1 MKTMD
6 ANNKYSGCGI
16 IYDMKGAVN
25 KKGLTLVE
33 LSLSLVFIGVLSLT
47 AVLIINNTV
56 LAYQRGLTLNK
67 INDVGMDLVDDM
79 RTVVQGSPVKLD
91 AGCAGEDDGDPSC
104 MYFEQKN
111 DSGGVNNVP
120 DNVPDNAPLYGG
132 FCTGK
137 YSYLWRTGYLDGIDV
152 GVKIKGSRK
161 YWLAK
166 IKDDKRQICNDY
178 RANYGDEIDYDV
190 EFEELIPSDSRLA
203 IYDLYV
209 PMPARSD
216 AIKTMFYSISFVL
229 GTRGGGV
236 NIMAEGD
243 YCAPPEGDN
252 SNFNYCAI
260 NKFNFAAQ
268 AGGMKK

>member
-1 MKTMD
+1 
-6 ANNKYSGCGI
+6 
-16 IYDMKGAVN
+16 MKGAVS
-25 KKGLTLVE
+25 KKGFTLVE
-33 LSLSLVFIGVLSLT
+33 LSLSLVFIGILSIT
-47 AVLIINNTV
+47 AVLIINNTM

-91 AGCAGEDDGDPSC
+91 AECMAGSDINPSC
-104 MYFEQKN
+104 MFFEQKN
-111 DSGGVNNVP
+111 DPGGRHI
-120 DNVPDNAPLYGG
+120 DNVPDYAPLYGG

-137 YSYLWRTGYLDGIDV
+137 YSYLWRTGYLEGVNVGI
-152 GVKIKGSRK
+152 KIGSEEK

-178 RANYGDEIDYDV
+178 RANYGDEIDYNV
-190 EFEELIPSDSRLA
+190 EYEELIPSDSRLA

-209 PMPARSD
+209 PKPASSD
-216 AIKTMFYSISFVL
+216 AIKTMFYSVSFVL

-236 NIMAEGD
+236 NILAEGD
-243 YCAPPEGDN
+243 YCTPPEGDN

>member
-1 MKTMD
+1 
-6 ANNKYSGCGI
+6 
-16 IYDMKGAVN
+16 MKGAVN
-25 KKGLTLVE
+25 KKGFTLVE
-33 LSLSLVFIGVLSLT
+33 LSLSLVFIGILSIT
-47 AVLIINNTV
+47 AVLIINNTM

-91 AGCAGEDDGDPSC
+91 AGCAGENVDDPSC

-111 DSGGVNNVP
+111 DPGGRYINNVP
-120 DNVPDNAPLYGG
+120 DYAPLYGG

-137 YSYLWRTGYLDGIDV
+137 YSYLWRSGYLDGREV
-152 GVKIKGSRK
+152 GVKINGDVGEE

-166 IKDDKRQICNDY
+166 IKDEDRQVCKMVKEHPSDDINF
-178 RANYGDEIDYDV
+178 GVV
-190 EFEELIPSDSRLA
+190 EYEELIPSDSRLA
-203 IYDLYV
+203 MYDLYV
-209 PMPARSD
+209 PMPAESD

-243 YCAPPEGDN
+243 YCTPPEGDN

>member
-1 MKTMD
+1 
-6 ANNKYSGCGI
+6 
-16 IYDMKGAVN
+16 MKGAVN
-25 KKGLTLVE
+25 KKGFTLVE
-33 LSLSLVFIGVLSLT
+33 LSLSLVFIGILSIT
-47 AVLIINNTV
+47 AVLIINNTM

-91 AGCAGEDDGDPSC
+91 AGCAGENVDDPSC
-104 MYFEQKN
+104 MYFVQKN
-111 DSGGVNNVP
+111 NHDGRNTSRIPVHSVQY
-120 DNVPDNAPLYGG
+120 DVPLYGG

-137 YSYLWRTGYLDGIDV
+137 YSYLWRTGYLDGGDHEI
-152 GVKIKGSRK
+152 GVKINDDVGEG

-166 IKDDKRQICNDY
+166 IKDEDRQICNKY
-178 RANYGDEIDYDV
+178 KKMVKEHPGDDINFGVTEY
-190 EFEELIPSDSRLA
+190 EELIPSDSRLA

-209 PMPARSD
+209 PKPAESD
-216 AIKTMFYSISFVL
+216 AIKTMFYSVSFVL

-236 NIMAEGD
+236 NILAEGD
-243 YCAPPEGDN
+243 YCTPPEGDN

>member
-1 MKTMD
+1 
-6 ANNKYSGCGI
+6 
-16 IYDMKGAVN
+16 MKGAVN
-25 KKGLTLVE
+25 KKGFTLVE
-33 LSLSLVFIGVLSLT
+33 LSLSLVFIGILSIT
-47 AVLIINNTV
+47 AVLIINNTM

-91 AGCAGEDDGDPSC
+91 GECSEGSESSCVSFAKKGLVSGVDG
-104 MYFEQKN
+104 E
-111 DSGGVNNVP
+111 V
-120 DNVPDNAPLYGG
+120 PLYGG

-137 YSYLWRTGYLDGIDV
+137 YSYLWRSGYLDGREV
-152 GVKIKGSRK
+152 GVKINGDVGEG

-166 IKDDKRQICNDY
+166 IRDEDRRICNY
-178 RANYGDEIDYDV
+178 YKEMAEGHFGGDINFDV
-190 EFEELIPSDSRLA
+190 AEYEELMPSDSRLA

-209 PMPARSD
+209 PMPAESD
-216 AIKTMFYSISFVL
+216 AIKTMFYSVSFVL

-236 NIMAEGD
+236 NILAEGD
-243 YCAPPEGDN
+243 YCTPPEGDN

>member
-1 MKTMD
+1 
-6 ANNKYSGCGI
+6 
-16 IYDMKGAVN
+16 MKGAVN
-25 KKGLTLVE
+25 KKGFTLVE
-33 LSLSLVFIGVLSLT
+33 LSLSLVFIGILSIT
-47 AVLIINNTV
+47 AVLIINNTM

-91 AGCAGEDDGDPSC
+91 GECSEGSELSCVSFAKKGLVSGVDG
-104 MYFEQKN
+104 E
-111 DSGGVNNVP
+111 V
-120 DNVPDNAPLYGG
+120 PLYGG

-137 YSYLWRTGYLDGIDV
+137 YSYLWRSGYLDEDDIIDV
-152 GVKIKGSRK
+152 KIGGSGE

-190 EFEELIPSDSRLA
+190 EYEELIPSDSRLA

-209 PMPARSD
+209 PMPAESD
-216 AIKTMFYSISFVL
+216 AIKTMFYSVSFVL

-236 NIMAEGD
+236 NILAEGD
-243 YCAPPEGDN
+243 YCTPPEGDN